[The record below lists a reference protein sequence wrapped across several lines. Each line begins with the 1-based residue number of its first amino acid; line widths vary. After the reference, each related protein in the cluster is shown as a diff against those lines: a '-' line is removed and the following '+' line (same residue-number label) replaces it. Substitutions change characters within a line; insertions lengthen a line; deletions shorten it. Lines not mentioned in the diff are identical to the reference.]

1 MSPPRI
7 ALLTPT
13 WRGDFDHFRLLRR
26 SLTRFGLGDAEHH
39 VVVQTEDREL
49 FAPLVSGGMRLH
61 TTADI
66 LPPEVEA
73 GRIECLR
80 RSRHDNRHMARLRR
94 SLNKRFG
101 WYNWIRHYGW
111 QIQQITKLQA
121 PAVLDADIFVVLD
134 SDLILCKPLRLE
146 EFAPNGKALLM
157 ECPMKLRRHGP
168 GLEHRWAETAH
179 HLLGQPF
186 DDTQEINT
194 RVGTPFVFDRQVVL
208 ALHQELEQR
217 HHLPW
222 HQTLL
227 RQKPASWS
235 EFALY
240 NCLAT
245 AYVGQRI
252 QSGFGHGRLRGTVVH
267 SNQADSRNFER
278 VRQALSLPHV
288 SFIVF
293 QSEARND
300 DAWELPRLEAFLDE
314 VFSQQAT

>member
-1 MSPPRI
+1 LSPPRI

-26 SLTRFGLGDAEHH
+26 SLTRFGMGDAEHH

-73 GRIECLR
+73 GRVECLR

-179 HLLGQPF
+179 RLLERPF
-186 DDTQEINT
+186 DDTQEINA

-217 HHLPW
+217 HRLPW

-252 QSGFGHGRLRGTVVH
+252 QSGHGDNSLHNMVL
-267 SNQADSRNFER
+267 DSKEDKRHLLQR
-278 VRQALSLPHV
+278 IMAAASLAHIRFVTLQSTARWSPAELA
-288 SFIVF
+288 VF
-293 QSEARND
+293 
-300 DAWELPRLEAFLDE
+300 LETGIL
-314 VFSQQAT
+314 